1 MGQISIFYCK
11 YLVFTITVCI
21 YLINPLNLDIALPH
35 VNQVIVDFIYANI
48 IAIKGPR
55 SLFIHHY
62 TKLGSSCL
70 GYSNPTVRV

>member
-11 YLVFTITVCI
+11 YLVFTITVCT
-21 YLINPLNLDIALPH
+21 YLINPAKPGYSFTSCQPGYCRLH
-35 VNQVIVDFIYANI
+35 YVNI

-62 TKLGSSCL
+62 TKLGSS
-70 GYSNPTVRV
+70 GVRLK